1 MLLADPERFC
11 YFLSIFACNTV
22 KKNVNNYL
30 ASKRSIPK
38 HLWGCHS
45 PQKIKNILWRK
56 KKNQSIWIRDPCNH
70 HRILSSSCCLLMFI
84 SVLLWQPLQN
94 VAATLSAHWPANALE
109 VSMTTRMTSRDC
121 EGQSELINGT
131 MSRDGKRKTIYRSNH
146 KLSFFVTFI
155 PALPKKK
162 IFFFLVFSL
171 FTMVLLFMQAC
182 DDCFL
187 CTGCPKGREQKCLGL
202 FLLHRLTF
210 HTCFTAV
217 TLQSKSFKWNLM
229 WN

>member
-1 MLLADPERFC
+1 ME
-11 YFLSIFACNTV
+11 
-22 KKNVNNYL
+22 
-30 ASKRSIPK
+30 
-38 HLWGCHS
+38 
-45 PQKIKNILWRK
+45 
-56 KKNQSIWIRDPCNH
+56 KKNQSTWIRDPCNH

-146 KLSFFVTFI
+146 KLSFLSLLF
-155 PALPKKK
+155 LLCQKKR
-162 IFFFLVFSL
+162 FFFYSFSLFSL

-182 DDCFL
+182 DDCCL
-187 CTGCPKGREQKCLGL
+187 CTGCTTGREHKCLCL
-202 FLLHRLTF
+202 FLLHWLTF
-210 HTCFTAV
+210 HDCFHSCYTAKQK
-217 TLQSKSFKWNLM
+217 L
-229 WN
+229 